1 MKLIFWNIYDIFFS
15 LQSYLFILWKT
26 RVLQVRVRSRQKFGT
41 NRKKCSTNVKHRH
54 VGINRRLIV
63 QFNSNPRVQRL
74 QNGHR
79 NNSASG
85 WRTTTTLLN
94 MRFLFL
100 RHSLHVCTWF
110 ASPLPALFAARVTKR
125 NENVKKKWFYEHNN
139 NSAPASL
146 FSNFFVVH
154 AQLRRHITKYDFG
167 YLATSH
173 EPGYFWNRI
182 LFFNTNPPSV
192 STKQVNLVTETA
204 LFWNRSPEPIM
215 SRPRPHE
222 SRWYIDFRKPGL
234 KAKLSLTFSLLKQK
248 I

>member
-1 MKLIFWNIYDIFFS
+1 MTFFFS
-15 LQSYLFILWKT
+15 LQSYLFILWIT
-26 RVLQVRVRSRQKFGT
+26 RVLQFRVRNRQKFGT

-85 WRTTTTLLN
+85 WRATTTLLN

-110 ASPLPALFAARVTKR
+110 ASALPALFAARVTKR

-154 AQLRRHITKYDFG
+154 AQPRHHITKYDSVAIG
-167 YLATSH
+167 YVT
-173 EPGYFWNRI
+173 WTRI
-182 LFFNTNPPSV
+182 FLKPRTFFFTNPPSASIGHRNRIV
-192 STKQVNLVTETA
+192 LKPLARADHVKTPSTWIQMIYRFQEARAKSEAFVN
-204 LFWNRSPEPIM
+204 F
-215 SRPRPHE
+215 
-222 SRWYIDFRKPGL
+222 
-234 KAKLSLTFSLLKQK
+234 
-248 I
+248 

>member
-1 MKLIFWNIYDIFFS
+1 MIKSELQSIKGVYKSQFIRCWWRTLSKYSLRYSFWVKIGSKVWSWYFEIFMTFFFS

-54 VGINRRLIV
+54 VGINRRLFV
-63 QFNSNPRVQRL
+63 QFNNNPRVQRL

-85 WRTTTTLLN
+85 WRATTTLLN

-110 ASPLPALFAARVTKR
+110 ASALPALFAARVTKG
-125 NENVKKKWFYEHNN
+125 NENVTKKWFYEHNN

-154 AQLRRHITKYDFG
+154 AQLRHHITKYD
-167 YLATSH
+167 
-173 EPGYFWNRI
+173 
-182 LFFNTNPPSV
+182 
-192 STKQVNLVTETA
+192 
-204 LFWNRSPEPIM
+204 
-215 SRPRPHE
+215 
-222 SRWYIDFRKPGL
+222 
-234 KAKLSLTFSLLKQK
+234 
-248 I
+248 

>member
-1 MKLIFWNIYDIFFS
+1 MTFFFS
-15 LQSYLFILWKT
+15 LQSYLFILWIT
-26 RVLQVRVRSRQKFGT
+26 RVLQFRVRNRQKFGT

-54 VGINRRLIV
+54 VGINGRLIV

-110 ASPLPALFAARVTKR
+110 ASALPALFAARVTKR

-154 AQLRRHITKYDFG
+154 AQPRHHITKYDLVAIG
-167 YLATSH
+167 YVT
-173 EPGYFWNRI
+173 WTRI
-182 LFFNTNPPSV
+182 FL
-192 STKQVNLVTETA
+192 K
-204 LFWNRSPEPIM
+204 
-215 SRPRPHE
+215 PH
-222 SRWYIDFRKPGL
+222 
-234 KAKLSLTFSLLKQK
+234 TFC
-248 I
+248 

>member
-1 MKLIFWNIYDIFFS
+1 MKIFFWVKIGSKVWSWYFEIFMTFFFS
-15 LQSYLFILWKT
+15 LQSYLFILWIT

-85 WRTTTTLLN
+85 WRATTTLLN

-110 ASPLPALFAARVTKR
+110 ASALPALFAARVTKG
-125 NENVKKKWFYEHNN
+125 NENVTKKWFYEHNN

-154 AQLRRHITKYDFG
+154 AQLRHHITKYD
-167 YLATSH
+167 
-173 EPGYFWNRI
+173 
-182 LFFNTNPPSV
+182 
-192 STKQVNLVTETA
+192 
-204 LFWNRSPEPIM
+204 
-215 SRPRPHE
+215 
-222 SRWYIDFRKPGL
+222 
-234 KAKLSLTFSLLKQK
+234 
-248 I
+248 